1 MPPRKADSGL
11 RISCKTTY
19 EVLIMKRIVV
29 YKADA
34 ITDRLPEV
42 EDCVIEIS
50 EKLPE
55 FTALTLAEIQNRYA
69 NEAMLIADALFDHL
83 PQGIFEPLLVEM
95 MRRRISIYRGVSNK

>member
-1 MPPRKADSGL
+1 
-11 RISCKTTY
+11 
-19 EVLIMKRIVV
+19 MKRIIV

-34 ITDRLPEV
+34 LTDRSPQV
-42 EDCVIEIS
+42 EDCIIEIS

-55 FTALTLAEIQNRYA
+55 HRTLTLAEIENYYA

-95 MRRRISIYRGVSNK
+95 MKRRISLYRGVSGS